1 MKNLINYLS
10 KIRGYFSASQG
21 NDVGYDCR
29 LTVVRPSSDC
39 RSTMLKLVSVLVILL
54 TVGVGNAWG
63 AEEVMY
69 PSNGSTFNSGWN
81 KTSRTARQTYAAS
94 TAAIQLMGES
104 EGTYGEISSKS
115 TYTGITAIS
124 VKATASGS
132 KNLILYYSSNGSS
145 WTEVSTMSISKNTS
159 AYDKYDLTITGIP
172 SSAVYVKFRAGS
184 SSVYIYSVTVT
195 TGGSSVATPTFS
207 PAAGTYT
214 SAQSVTISCAT
225 AGSTIYYTT
234 DGTTPTS
241 SSTVYSSAVS
251 ISSSCTLKAIA
262 KKGSDYSSVA
272 SASYTINL
280 PYTVSFSTGEGNSS
294 ISPVTETEQGEG
306 ITLPDGPTP
315 ACSSDG
321 WVFAGWSATEYT
333 SVPEATSVG
342 RLYMPGDSYYP
353 EDDETLYAVYRK
365 LTSGKSTATFT
376 ASTRTG
382 LTQISSG
389 LTSPGWWYHTASGV
403 EFYIKSYGYSSTYSS
418 FDIWESWALIDAHTK
433 IDKVVFTNYS
443 TYTISSV
450 ELNDDEEDAGGSA
463 SLTGTTTQTI
473 TCSGD
478 VTQLYL
484 YSPESGDSYFTE
496 FTVTY
501 YNAKFSSNPTCASCD
516 NDPTVTAASNNGSIS
531 STSVPVQCESGI
543 SNIGGEGC
551 TITSYGFCWAPSATT
566 TTPTTS
572 NSSYE
577 VGTSYTVVNT
587 AFSYTITGLLPN
599 TEYSIRPYA
608 TNGHGTSYGTAY
620 TATTLQQYA
629 ISYNNNGGSG
639 SMASSTKDHGVSFT
653 LPANAGTMTKTGY
666 HATGWLLGSSSG
678 THYDLSGSYTTNE
691 AATFYVDWTANTYE
705 VAFNNNGGSGSMS
718 NESFT
723 YDAASKALTTC
734 TFTPPEHKYFTGW
747 NTAPGGGGTS
757 YTDGQSVQNL
767 TSTNNGTV
775 TLYAQWADHTY
786 TNYTT
791 TCCATKITMAKSIT
805 GNGTV
810 TFGKTSV
817 PTCGG
822 GSTTMTITPDAGWTL
837 STFTP
842 SGVSPSS
849 TSPAVATDEPDEQE
863 IMVTFAADASG
874 TYTATVVFVALH
886 DKYFDRLHGNGES
899 EEGGYHYYDKSG
911 TGYSVPAPDEGDKTT
926 GDDCTKEHYHFVG
939 WLNADFLNSDGTPNT
954 GAVGYEG
961 PFSGGMKNATGAT
974 YYAIWSKE
982 ME

>member
-1 MKNLINYLS
+1 MKKFKNYFMQKSLS
-10 KIRGYFSASQG
+10 LGNGSALDRKRIG
-21 NDVGYDCR
+21 NDLAKHLFV
-29 LTVVRPSSDC
+29 LPLFL
-39 RSTMLKLVSVLVILL
+39 MLYSFGI
-54 TVGVGNAWG
+54 GQMWG

-104 EGTYGEISSKS
+104 SGTYGEISSKS

-132 KNLILYYSSNGSS
+132 KDLILYYSSNGSS
-145 WTEVSTMSISKNTS
+145 WTEVSTKSISKNTS

-172 SSAVYVKFRAGS
+172 SSAVYIKFRAGS

-272 SASYTINL
+272 SASYTINI
-280 PYTVSFSTGEGNSS
+280 PYTVSFSTGTGN
-294 ISPVTETEQGEG
+294 PTVDDVTEESQGEG
-306 ITLPDGPTP
+306 IELPDGVTP
-315 ACSSDG
+315 DCSSDG
-321 WVFAGWSATEYT
+321 WVFAGWSATAYT
-333 SVPEATSVG
+333 VDNTTNVG
-342 RLYMPGDSYYP
+342 RLYMPGDYYDP
-353 EDDETLYAVYRK
+353 DGSNRTLYAVYRK
-365 LTSGKSTATFT
+365 LTSGTSSATFT
-376 ASTRTG
+376 ANSRSN
-382 LTQISSG
+382 LTQISSD
-389 LTSPGWWYHTASGV
+389 TKRPAWWYHTSTGV
-403 EFYIKSYGYSSTYSS
+403 EFYIEDYGYYSYYDV
-418 FDIWESWALIDAHTK
+418 FDVDNSINNGDGWALFDAHRPITTITLTSLSGSPSVSLTSK
-433 IDKVVFTNYS
+433 EDVDGNSVS
-443 TYTISSV
+443 ISS
-450 ELNDDEEDAGGSA
+450 S
-463 SLTGTTTQTI
+463 TI
-473 TCSGD
+473 TCSGN
-478 VTQLYL
+478 VTQVLFDAPNNGEVTF
-484 YSPESGDSYFTE
+484 SA

-501 YNAKFSSNPTCASCD
+501 KNCKFLSSPTCASCD

-531 STSVPVQCESGI
+531 STSVPVQCASGI

-572 NSSYE
+572 NSSHE
-577 VGTSYTVVNT
+577 VGTSYTVAST
-587 AFSYTITGLLPN
+587 AFNYTITGLTPN
-599 TEYSIRPYA
+599 TEYTIRPYA
-608 TNGHGTSYGTAY
+608 TNGHGTAYGSAY
-620 TATTLQQYA
+620 TVTTLQRYA
-629 ISYNNNGGSG
+629 ISYNNNGGSN
-639 SMASSTKDHGVSFT
+639 SMDGAYKDHGVAFA
-653 LPANAGTMTKTGY
+653 LPSTAGSMTKTGY

-691 AATFYVDWTANTYE
+691 AATFYVEWTANTYE

-817 PTCGG
+817 PTCDGG
-822 GSTTMTITPDAGWTL
+822 NTTMTITPDAGWTL

-863 IMVTFAADASG
+863 ITVTFAADASG

-911 TGYSVPAPDEGDKTT
+911 TGYSVPAPDEGDKKT

-954 GAVGYEG
+954 SAVGYEG
-961 PFSGGMKNATGAT
+961 PFSGGTKNATGAT
-974 YYAIWSKE
+974 YYAIWSKD